1 MVVLQSIDFGT
12 TCDKFEYQKTF
23 DRSNLDLRSKFHLLG
38 KIEEWCRIN
47 IGKGGWLLSDN
58 DLWNVDSI
66 FGHITFKFKQHS
78 HYMLFVLKWG

>member
-1 MVVLQSIDFGT
+1 MVVLQPVNCST
-12 TCDKFEYQKTF
+12 SCDKFEYQKTF
-23 DRSNLDLRSKFHLLG
+23 DRSKLDLRSKFHLIC
-38 KIEEWCRIN
+38 KIEEWCSVN
-47 IGKGGWLLSDN
+47 IGKGGWLLGND